1 MVGGADSA
9 TLPYAVIPIFHG
21 RRLFSSPN
29 SVSFT
34 ALCRLPCLIRTPTIT
49 GTLRVLPND
58 LILPAIAE
66 TAACTTTV
74 LDPDHARLAVYAPP
88 RTVLL
93 NSCFNNQGT
102 TFISFN

>member
-9 TLPYAVIPIFHG
+9 TLPYVVIPIFHG
-21 RRLFSSPN
+21 HRLFNSPN

-34 ALCRLPCLIRTPTIT
+34 TLCRLPCLIHTPTIT
-49 GTLRVLPND
+49 GTPRVLSND
-58 LILPAIAE
+58 LILPATAE
-66 TAACTTTV
+66 MAACMTTV
-74 LDPDHARLAVYAPP
+74 LNPDHARLAVYAPP
-88 RTVLL
+88 CTVLL